1 VELIDRWQ
9 RGELE
14 ILSEDECRDLL
25 ASGTVGRLAYNDDHG
40 PVVTPV
46 NYAVDDGA
54 VLLATSPDGQLARHA
69 PSHSVALEVDDI
81 DRDQRSGWSVLV
93 RGRTEVVEYADLP
106 ASHQRRPAPWA
117 AGERTLYLRI
127 APTSLSGRRLLPA

>member
-1 VELIDRWQ
+1 MELIDRWQ
-9 RGELE
+9 RGQLE

-25 ASGTVGRLAYNDDHG
+25 TSGTVGRVAYNDDQG

-46 NYAVDDGA
+46 NYSVNDGS

-69 PSHSVALEVDDI
+69 PSQWVALEVDEI
-81 DRDQRSGWSVLV
+81 DRDEHSGWSVLV

-106 ASHQRRPAPWA
+106 ASHQSRPAPWA

-127 APTSLSGRRLLPA
+127 APASLSGRRLLPA